1 MAKLV
6 GVYNTAHTPFCFMPP
21 ENWDVVRS
29 ARPIRTD
36 VYRDN
41 LDESKAKSQRI
52 RTAFDTLKAKLAE
65 ARPDVIVIFG
75 DDQME
80 CFDFRN
86 FPSFAV
92 YVGEEFEGA
101 LSTPEALAH
110 DAFDSVGVARE
121 GAAGEAAA
129 AVAASVPVSAGPAR
143 ARIKGHPGLATAI
156 LLGLMER
163 GFDPAFCM
171 DMPKPEE
178 GVGHAFMRPAES
190 LTDLHTPIV
199 PILLNCYYAP
209 QVTGMRSYQMGR
221 AIRQAIDGFPED
233 LRVAVLG
240 SGGLWHT
247 PGATGAWLD
256 EDFDRKSL
264 EYMQQG
270 NIKGMAEHFD
280 GYTPPAGDTSQ
291 PIDAPRGEGATGM
304 PQLGGPVGGTRETC
318 NWIAASAVAD
328 GKLATLIDYVPVY
341 ASPIGCGFAYWPEV

>member
-6 GVYNTAHTPFCFMPP
+6 GVFNTAHTPFCFMPP

-29 ARPIRTD
+29 ARPIRAD

-41 LDESKAKSQRI
+41 LEESKAKSARI
-52 RTAFDTLKAKLAE
+52 ISAFDTLRARLAE

-92 YVGEEFEGA
+92 YVGDEFEGA

-121 GAAGEAAA
+121 GAAGAAA
-129 AVAASVPVSAGPAR
+129 ATVAAATPAASGPAR
-143 ARIKGHPGLATAI
+143 GRIKGHPQLATAI

-190 LTDLHTPIV
+190 LTDLHTPII

-209 QVTGMRSYQMGR
+209 QVTGMRSYQMGK
-221 AIRQAIDGFPED
+221 AIREVIDVFPGN

-247 PGATGAWLD
+247 PGANGAHLD
-256 EDFDRKSL
+256 EEFDRVTL
-264 EYMQQG
+264 QYMRAG
-270 NIKGMAEHFD
+270 NIRAMAEHFD
-280 GYTPPAGDTSQ
+280 AYSPPADDTSQ
-291 PIDAPRGEGATGM
+291 PPSKLGKDQTGM

-318 NWIAASAVAD
+318 NWIAAAAVAD
-328 GKLATLIDYVPVY
+328 GKPATLVDYVPVY